1 MKDEI
6 ISALARELK
15 ISEKQVRNT
24 LEMLEQGDTVPFI
37 ARYRKEQTNGLDEE
51 QILSIQKQYDY
62 QNRLAERKEDVLRL
76 IAEQGKLTEEI
87 RKSILACEK
96 LSQVEDLYR
105 PYMQKKK
112 TRAAAAIKAGLQPL
126 ADWLLSLPKE
136 GSPAEEAAK
145 YISEDIK
152 DAVAALQGA

>member
-51 QILSIQKQYDY
+51 QILSIQKVL
-62 QNRLAERKEDVLRL
+62 LAY
-76 IAEQGKLTEEI
+76 T
-87 RKSILACEK
+87 
-96 LSQVEDLYR
+96 
-105 PYMQKKK
+105 
-112 TRAAAAIKAGLQPL
+112 
-126 ADWLLSLPKE
+126 
-136 GSPAEEAAK
+136 
-145 YISEDIK
+145 
-152 DAVAALQGA
+152 

>member
-62 QNRLAERKEDVLRL
+62 QPC
-76 IAEQGKLTEEI
+76 T
-87 RKSILACEK
+87 
-96 LSQVEDLYR
+96 LYR
-105 PYMQKKK
+105 SSRRIRRLCSNPRK
-112 TRAAAAIKAGLQPL
+112 R
-126 ADWLLSLPKE
+126 SR
-136 GSPAEEAAK
+136 S
-145 YISEDIK
+145 S
-152 DAVAALQGA
+152 